1 MHNSQKPDVN
11 ELPSSKQL
19 LKSTIIAFLAAIV
32 ILVTVVLPAEY
43 GIDPTRVGRLLGLAE
58 MGEIKS
64 QLAEEA
70 EQDRS
75 TNSGT
80 DEQSSVFDSI
90 FNLIIGTAHAQQA
103 KDAWKDEIT
112 FSLEPGQ
119 GIEWKLVMEKGAV
132 AEYQW
137 TAENGRVNFDLHGD
151 GGGQSINYEKGRGKT
166 GAEGEIVAA
175 FKGNHGWFWR
185 NRDSQDVTIK
195 LRLRGDYSELK
206 QTY

>member
-43 GIDPTRVGRLLGLAE
+43 GIDPTRVGRLLG
-58 MGEIKS
+58 
-64 QLAEEA
+64 
-70 EQDRS
+70 QDRS